1 MKSTSMSP
9 GYNISFYVFYLFETE
24 FVLVICYFC
33 SNIDYFDGFLLRLFF
48 FSFGFLCFH
57 FAIGVGFIFI
67 FFPSGFLFW
76 GRFVGFL
83 ILEGEILL
91 VCFT

>member
-48 FSFGFLCFH
+48 FPLGSCVFTLQLEL
-57 FAIGVGFIFI
+57 VL
-67 FFPSGFLFW
+67 FLFFFLPDFYF
-76 GRFVGFL
+76 GAVLLGF
-83 ILEGEILL
+83 
-91 VCFT
+91 